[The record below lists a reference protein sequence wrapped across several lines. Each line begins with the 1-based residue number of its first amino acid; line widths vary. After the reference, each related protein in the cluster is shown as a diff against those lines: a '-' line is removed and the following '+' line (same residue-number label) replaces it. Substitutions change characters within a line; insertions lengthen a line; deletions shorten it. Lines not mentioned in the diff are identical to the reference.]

1 MTAPRKV
8 ILGTPCYDGKPEAWY
23 MHCVI
28 QTIKACAARGI
39 EIVPILM
46 SYDAMIQRARNDL
59 LKLALDTG
67 ASDLLFIDAD
77 EVWEAAWA
85 VRLLEHDVDVVGA
98 AVRKKTDDA
107 ELYNVRAA
115 SPFMPINAKTGLW
128 LVNGIG
134 TGFLR
139 LSRKALQAL
148 WDQAADEEYE
158 DNGKINR
165 MVFNVKV
172 VNRRLVSEDNFM
184 CNRLTDAGFTINLDP
199 SFTISH
205 IGPKRYTGD
214 FLAWITAMQRKAR
227 TAA

>member
-1 MTAPRKV
+1 MSAPRKV
-8 ILGTPCYDGKPEAWY
+8 LLGTPCYDGKPEAWY
-23 MHCVI
+23 MHCVT
-28 QTIKACAARGI
+28 QTIKAGAARGI
-39 EIVPILM
+39 DITPILM

-67 ASDLLFIDAD
+67 VNDLLFIDAD
-77 EVWEAAWA
+77 EVWEPAWTLK
-85 VRLLEHDVDVVGA
+85 LLQHDVDVVGA

-115 SPFMPINAKTGLW
+115 SPFIPVDIKTGLW
-128 LVNGIG
+128 TVDGIG

-148 WDQAADEEYE
+148 WDSAEADEYE

-165 MVFNVKV
+165 MVFNVAV

-184 CNRLTDAGFTINLDP
+184 CNRLTAAGFKIYLDP
-199 SFTISH
+199 SFTIAH

-227 TAA
+227 AA